1 MINDLLDKK
10 LANEIIE
17 ELRERKLHD
26 GAEILKGL
34 KSLNITNLKTCS
46 K

>member
-1 MINDLLDKK
+1 MMNDLLDKK

-26 GAEILKGL
+26 GTEILKGL
-34 KSLNITNLKTCS
+34 KS
-46 K
+46 